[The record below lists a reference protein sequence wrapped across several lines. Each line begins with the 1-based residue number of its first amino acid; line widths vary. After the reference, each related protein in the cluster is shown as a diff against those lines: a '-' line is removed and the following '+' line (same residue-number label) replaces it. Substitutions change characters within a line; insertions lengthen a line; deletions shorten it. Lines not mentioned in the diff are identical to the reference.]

1 MDIKIILDCDDVL
14 INFMPTIVDRYNELY
29 GTNFTVEEDVTSWN
43 IDEEKFTHN
52 IWSVFDKDPELI
64 SKMTLKDNKIP
75 KILRKLKKKGCSFVV
90 VTATKRMN
98 ELEQKK
104 EVLTKHGVYEQV
116 EDIIATRCKH
126 IVSAEVIVDDNV
138 TYLDEYRK
146 HHPFC
151 FTILM
156 TARHN
161 RDLNQDGRH
170 VRVDNWYE
178 LEFALNEIA
187 DYFNSI

>member
-14 INFMPTIVDRYNELY
+14 INFMPTIVDKYNELY

-64 SKMTLKDNKIP
+64 SKMPLKDNKIP

-90 VTATKRMN
+90 VTATKRMD
-98 ELEQKK
+98 ELQQKK

-138 TYLDEYRK
+138 AYLDEYRK